1 MGVGVL
7 HPLPNIDERHATRP
21 CECPDTY
28 LSLKKY
34 RSLNVVDHRAT
45 EVSPPNEK
53 VVMDVCVVVTTKGD
67 TVPHG
72 FKKIDK
78 TLNKGMVGSDVF
90 LCYKKSMN
98 RPDLISY
105 KPGLLTRLPLNNEPA
120 YK

>member
-1 MGVGVL
+1 MPGNKINNFQKINVL
-7 HPLPNIDERHATRP
+7 CSTFIRYSRV
-21 CECPDTY
+21 
-28 LSLKKY
+28 SFKKY
-34 RSLNVVDHRAT
+34 RSLNVVDNRAT